1 MTTQEMAAMVGDC
14 YWGGLLSPVEA
25 MDVLAEA
32 AGIDRG
38 VAAGLLLS
46 TPAPPRC
53 DPPRGDDG
61 SWT

>member
-1 MTTQEMAAMVGDC
+1 MVGDC